1 MNVYSTSVAA
11 IAALLALAS
20 PAFSQV
26 PASISGAALK
36 SLALG
41 KTWAI
46 SLSGAPENPDLTQLW
61 DFRVDGSV
69 CARAVGQLIT
79 EKCADEGKW
88 SISGDSI
95 CWELTW
101 LGESSGYRSQCSLVM
116 KLEGDRFELRNEKTP
131 TIRHA
136 VFRIK

>member
-1 MNVYSTSVAA
+1 MNAYLNSVAA
-11 IAALLALAS
+11 IATSLALVS
-20 PAFSQV
+20 PAFSQA
-26 PASISGAALK
+26 PASIGGAALK

-46 SLSGAPENPDLTQLW
+46 AISGDPDNPDLTQLW
-61 DFRVDGSV
+61 DFRADGSV

-88 SISGDSI
+88 SIRGDSI

-116 KLEGDRFELRNEKTP
+116 KLKADRFELRNEKTP
-131 TIRHA
+131 TLRHA
-136 VFRIK
+136 AFRVK